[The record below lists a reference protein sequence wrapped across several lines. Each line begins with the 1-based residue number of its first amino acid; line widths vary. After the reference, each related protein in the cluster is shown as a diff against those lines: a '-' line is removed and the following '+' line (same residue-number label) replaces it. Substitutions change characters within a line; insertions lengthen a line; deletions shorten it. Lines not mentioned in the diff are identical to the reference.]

1 MDLDQFIAAV
11 EVLRHPELRGR
22 PVVVGGDGD
31 PTKRGVVSTASYEA
45 REYGVHSGLPL
56 RTAARRLP
64 DAVFLPVDREAYE
77 EISASVMDV
86 LRSSGAVVEVLGWD
100 EAFLG
105 VDTSDPEGFARSL
118 ANRVRAATQLD
129 CTVGIGENKLQAK
142 IATGFGKPAGVFRLT
157 SANWFEVLGDR
168 PTDALWGIGAKT
180 ARKLA
185 GLGIGTV
192 SDLASAD
199 PDALAAVFGPMT
211 GPWLVLLGRGRG
223 DADVDDSPYV
233 ARGHGKEETFQQN
246 IGDWARVQAEVARIA
261 GLLAADLVVE
271 GRPAVRVVV
280 KVRYAPFVTET
291 HGVTLEAPSSDAAVI
306 EEAALS
312 ALERFAGRRP
322 VRLLGVRAEFGLV
335 RRGELGALGVPG
347 QAAGV
352 LQAHAAGLRREPVD
366 RRAAHQVVRA
376 DPDERRAR
384 ARRALAADLLVA
396 AHAGEAADFDLDRV
410 GDIDVRAAHDGDEV
424 EGELAALDLGLAQVD
439 LVAAHDRDGVD
450 AAHGAEPA
458 APVRAAHDGDHPPHR
473 LAPRGCQ
480 ARPGRLAGLA
490 RQVAGQGGQLTAGLG
505 GQRAAG
511 SILEL
516 VQGQPADGG
525 VIAQRAQHRVALG
538 VGNPEGIIRFAHC
551 RPLASWRT
559 DQ

>member
-1 MDLDQFIAAV
+1 MGPGRTGSVGRWVLHVDLDQFIAAV

-45 REYGVHSGLPL
+45 REHGVHSGLPL
-56 RTAARRLP
+56 RTAAQRLRSASA

-77 EISASVMDV
+77 EVSASVMDV

-105 VDTSDPEGFARSL
+105 VDVEDPEDFARSL
-118 ANRVRAATQLD
+118 ASSVRAATQLD

-157 SANWFEVLGDR
+157 SASWFEVLGDR

-180 ARKLA
+180 AKKLA
-185 GLGIGTV
+185 GLGIRTV
-192 SDLASAD
+192 SDLAAAD

-246 IGDWARVQAEVARIA
+246 IPDWSRVRAEVARIA
-261 GLLAADLVVE
+261 GLLAADLAVE

-291 HGVTLEAPSSDAAVI
+291 HGVTLGSPSLDAAVI

-312 ALERFAGRRP
+312 ALERFTGRRP
-322 VRLLGVRAEFGLV
+322 VRLLGVRAEF
-335 RRGELGALGVPG
+335 
-347 QAAGV
+347 
-352 LQAHAAGLRREPVD
+352 
-366 RRAAHQVVRA
+366 
-376 DPDERRAR
+376 
-384 ARRALAADLLVA
+384 
-396 AHAGEAADFDLDRV
+396 
-410 GDIDVRAAHDGDEV
+410 
-424 EGELAALDLGLAQVD
+424 
-439 LVAAHDRDGVD
+439 
-450 AAHGAEPA
+450 
-458 APVRAAHDGDHPPHR
+458 
-473 LAPRGCQ
+473 
-480 ARPGRLAGLA
+480 
-490 RQVAGQGGQLTAGLG
+490 
-505 GQRAAG
+505 
-511 SILEL
+511 
-516 VQGQPADGG
+516 
-525 VIAQRAQHRVALG
+525 
-538 VGNPEGIIRFAHC
+538 
-551 RPLASWRT
+551 
-559 DQ
+559 